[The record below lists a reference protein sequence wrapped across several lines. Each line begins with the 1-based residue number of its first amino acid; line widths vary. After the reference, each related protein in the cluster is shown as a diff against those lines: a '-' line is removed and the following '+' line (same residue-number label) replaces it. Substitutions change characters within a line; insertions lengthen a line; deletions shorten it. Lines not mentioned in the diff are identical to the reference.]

1 MHRAKK
7 VSKSGKTKDQGDATL
22 KSIHFIKILTRLTD
36 KKTHNIF
43 RLTNQDLIF
52 RLTDKYK
59 YLIFLLTDKKDL
71 IIRLID

>member
-43 RLTNQDLIF
+43 RLTNQA
-52 RLTDKYK
+52 RLNIPPY
-59 YLIFLLTDKKDL
+59 
-71 IIRLID
+71 

>member
-1 MHRAKK
+1 MTLFNLKLGTSALIFKKIIMHRAKK

-43 RLTNQDLIF
+43 RLTNQA
-52 RLTDKYK
+52 RLNIPPY
-59 YLIFLLTDKKDL
+59 
-71 IIRLID
+71 

>member
-7 VSKSGKTKDQGDATL
+7 VSKSNKTKDQGDATL

-43 RLTNQDLIF
+43 RLTNQA
-52 RLTDKYK
+52 RLNIPPY
-59 YLIFLLTDKKDL
+59 
-71 IIRLID
+71 